1 MIKRP
6 DQRIAVF
13 IDTQNMYY
21 SARNLFNAHVS
32 FKNVVDAAV
41 AERKVVRAI
50 AYVVSTKTGEEK
62 PFFEALV
69 KSGIETREKELQEF
83 FGGAKKAD
91 WDVGIAVDAI
101 RISELVDV
109 VVIVSGDGDY
119 IPLVEYLKNR
129 GRQVEVVAFR
139 ETTSSKLIEAADSF
153 LNLSED
159 PKKFLIRNRTGSGRH
174 TEDDNDNENAY
185 PTRTKR
191 TFI

>member
-1 MIKRP
+1 MIKHP
-6 DQRIAVF
+6 DQRVGVF

-21 SARNLFNAHVS
+21 SARNLFNSHVN
-32 FKNVVDAAV
+32 FKQVVEAAV
-41 AERKVVRAI
+41 AGRRLIRAI
-50 AYVVSTKTGEEK
+50 AYVVRTKTGEEK

-69 KSGIETREKELQEF
+69 KSGIETHEKELQEF

-101 RISELVDV
+101 RVSDV
-109 VVIVSGDGDY
+109 LDVIVLVSGDGDY

-129 GRQVEVVAFR
+129 GRQVEIVAFR
-139 ETTSSKLIEAADSF
+139 ETASSKLIETADSF

-159 PKKFLIRNRTGSGRH
+159 QKKFLIRGGHPTS
-174 TEDDNDNENAY
+174 
-185 PTRTKR
+185 TRTKR

>member
-21 SARNLFNAHVS
+21 SARNLFNSHVS

-129 GRQVEVVAFR
+129 GRQVEIVAFR

-153 LNLSED
+153 LNLSDD
-159 PKKFLIRNRTGSGRH
+159 PKKFLIRSRGDAGRRAK
-174 TEDDNDNENAY
+174 DDDDDGAH